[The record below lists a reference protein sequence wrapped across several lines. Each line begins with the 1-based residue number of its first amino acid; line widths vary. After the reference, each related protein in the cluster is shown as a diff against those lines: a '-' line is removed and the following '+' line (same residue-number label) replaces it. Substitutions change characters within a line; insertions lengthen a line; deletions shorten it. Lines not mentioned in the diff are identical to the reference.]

1 MNSSFFR
8 DQDFTKSQNT
18 KYEWSE
24 INLNSILLKL
34 LPSYQNLFGKYI
46 FANRKGSAINLWN
59 YLIFLNS
66 PLILKLKY

>member
-1 MNSSFFR
+1 MNSSFLG
-8 DQDFTKSQNT
+8 TKILLKSQNT
-18 KYEWSE
+18 NYEWSE
-24 INLNSILLKL
+24 INLNNILLKL
-34 LPSYQNLFGKYI
+34 LPSYQNLFGKFI